1 MRRSNFMNA
10 RRFLISLTIILLII
24 SSIAI
29 VSAESDN
36 IKTHEYNYANKAFF
50 NISDDLTDEME
61 FKPLFLTVLKVEL
74 IIPILMKNLSV
85 HYLLKVRTSQ
95 VILKPIKTIPH
106 MRKLTAMQLLKDI
119 RHIFSRIPTNMLCS
133 LIWIILL
140 LLLMRV

>member
-1 MRRSNFMNA
+1 MNA

-61 FKPLFLTVLKVEL
+61 FKPSFFDSFEGGTYYTYPDEKSFCS
-74 IIPILMKNLSV
+74 LSV
-85 HYLLKVRTSQ
+85 FRRTPGYN
-95 VILKPIKTIPH
+95 L
-106 MRKLTAMQLLKDI
+106 
-119 RHIFSRIPTNMLCS
+119 F
-133 LIWIILL
+133 
-140 LLLMRV
+140 